1 MNRKE
6 TLAEA
11 QKCVCGQREEEYG
24 SPENNFAFIGRSWTD
39 YVNTKCRK
47 PDGSFCIDAH
57 DVGIMMVQLK
67 VARIASGQI
76 KPDNYVDGAGYFAC
90 SAEIA
95 TGGIKSCNTI
105 SEPPGE
111 YRVDKVILENMLFDY
126 CERRGKEFCAI
137 CQIGKNASIEQIS
150 CKQYVDLYPEV
161 VSGIIWEV
169 GE

>member
-6 TLAEA
+6 TLVEA

-95 TGGIKSCNTI
+95 TGNPQKATSEEFEALKETMAKECAEALCKNRFLAKQCESC
-105 SEPPGE
+105 PVG
-111 YRVDKVILENMLFDY
+111 R
-126 CERRGKEFCAI
+126 
-137 CQIGKNASIEQIS
+137 NATIEQIS
-150 CKQYVDLYPEV
+150 CREYIKHFPEDAV
-161 VSGIIWEV
+161 EMMRRLVE
-169 GE
+169 